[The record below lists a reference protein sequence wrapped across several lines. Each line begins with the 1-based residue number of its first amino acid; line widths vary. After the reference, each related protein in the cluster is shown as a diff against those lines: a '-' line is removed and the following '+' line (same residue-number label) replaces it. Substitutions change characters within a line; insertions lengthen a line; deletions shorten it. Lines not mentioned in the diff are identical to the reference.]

1 MLEFRKVLEL
11 PQTPE
16 ENTFY
21 LLLKQDTG
29 EIIPYFYTAVEGW
42 LKIKLEDQN
51 VLEPSANLYL
61 TRAGK

>member
-1 MLEFRKVLEL
+1 MLEFKKVLEL

-21 LLLKQDTG
+21 LLLKQDIG
-29 EIIPYFYTAVEGW
+29 KIIPYFYTADKGW
-42 LKIKLEDQN
+42 LKIKLEDEN
-51 VLEPSANLYL
+51 VLEPTANLYL